1 MNRLTAFS
9 IATLMVI
16 GTGPAQAR
24 DLSAN
29 EAKKLLDAGTI
40 LSFDKLDAAVL
51 ARHPGAT
58 VTDTELEEEYGKYRY
73 KVDLRDAKGIEW
85 DLELDA
91 VSGEVLK
98 NHQDT

>member
-1 MNRLTAFS
+1 MNRPTAFF
-9 IATLMVI
+9 IAALMVI

-24 DLSAN
+24 DLSAT
-29 EAKKLLDAGTI
+29 EAQKLLDAGTI
-40 LSFDKLDAAVL
+40 WSFEKLDAAAL
-51 ARHPGAT
+51 AKHPGAT

-73 KVDLRDAKGIEW
+73 KVDLRDAEGVEW

-91 VSGEVLK
+91 VTGEVLK

>member
-1 MNRLTAFS
+1 VNRLTAFF
-9 IATLMVI
+9 IAALMVI

-24 DLSAN
+24 DLSAP
-29 EAKKLLDAGTI
+29 EAQKLLDAGTI
-40 LSFDKLDAAVL
+40 WSFEKLNAAVL
-51 ARHPGAT
+51 AKHPDGT

-91 VSGEVLK
+91 VTGEVLK

>member
-1 MNRLTAFS
+1 MNRLTAFF
-9 IATLMVI
+9 IAALMVI

-24 DLSAN
+24 DLSAT
-29 EAKKLLDAGTI
+29 EAQKLLDAGTI
-40 LSFDKLDAAVL
+40 WSFEKLNAAVL
-51 ARHPGAT
+51 AKHPDGT

-91 VSGEVLK
+91 VTGEVLK